1 MDDTD
6 ASRTDASPFDE
17 DLTKAVR
24 RVGGDGSVDEEVDGR
39 DSEPVDGR
47 DSEPVDGRHNEP
59 VGESSGDRVGR
70 RVGGQDDGPFDQ
82 PLRPAVWPAGGGGT
96 DAADVDRG
104 GPFGSDLVPA
114 VRPVGDVGRDRAARD
129 RPGRE
134 RPGRERPGRDRPG
147 DQTPSTVQADVE
159 DLLGPQQTLE
169 PRIQLVWILQSG
181 VSAAVFSVVASI
193 AFAVFAPGEPWYGM
207 VVFTVLFGLGSIFAI
222 LRYRVWRYE
231 VREDSL
237 FLKRGVVTRVTTVA
251 PYVRIQHVDVRRGAI
266 ERAFGLA
273 TTVVYT
279 AGSRGADVSIPG
291 LTPDR
296 ADDLQDRLKQ
306 LAIAAEGEDAV

>member
-17 DLTKAVR
+17 DLTRAVR
-24 RVGGDGSVDEEVDGR
+24 RVGGDGSIDAEVDGG
-39 DSEPVDGR
+39 DSERVDAAVEESTDEHLDQR
-47 DSEPVDGRHNEP
+47 VDRSDE
-59 VGESSGDRVGR
+59 
-70 RVGGQDDGPFDQ
+70 GPFAE
-82 PLRPAVWPAGGGGT
+82 PLRPAVRPVEGDGNVVSDDG
-96 DAADVDRG
+96 RG
-104 GPFGSDLVPA
+104 GPFGTDLVPA
-114 VRPVGDVGRDRAARD
+114 VRRVDGAGRD
-129 RPGRE
+129 
-134 RPGRERPGRDRPG
+134 RPGRDRPERERTG
-147 DQTPSTVQADVE
+147 HGRPDATEPPTVQADVE

-169 PRIQLVWILQSG
+169 PRIQLVWILQSA
-181 VSAAVFSVVASI
+181 VSAAVFSVVASV

-251 PYVRIQHVDVRRGAI
+251 PYVRIQHVAVRRGAI

>member
-17 DLTKAVR
+17 DLTRAVR
-24 RVGGDGSVDEEVDGR
+24 RVGGDGPVDEQVDGR
-39 DSEPVDGR
+39 VSDQVDDAVEESSDDQVGEGVGERIDRSDEGPFDESLTPAVRPIGGGRWSDRPDDGR
-47 DSEPVDGRHNEP
+47 D
-59 VGESSGDRVGR
+59 
-70 RVGGQDDGPFDQ
+70 
-82 PLRPAVWPAGGGGT
+82 
-96 DAADVDRG
+96 
-104 GPFGSDLVPA
+104 GPFGTDLVPA
-114 VRPVGDVGRDRAARD
+114 FRRVDGVGRDRAGRE

-134 RPGRERPGRDRPG
+134 RPGRERPGRERSGAAAP
-147 DQTPSTVQADVE
+147 PTVQADVE
-159 DLLGPQQTLE
+159 DLLGPKQTLE

-181 VSAAVFSVVASI
+181 VSAAVFSVVASV
-193 AFAVFAPGEPWYGM
+193 AFALFAVGEPWYGM
-207 VVFTVLFGLGSIFAI
+207 VIFSVLFGLGSIFAI
-222 LRYRVWRYE
+222 LRYRIWRYE
-231 VREDSL
+231 VRDDSL

-291 LTPDR
+291 LTPER